1 MCTNHSQLIVSGLNE
16 LNYLCAVSDLIVLP
30 GTEKKIF
37 TTVLVAGGGYIAC
50 CASWLSKYPLLAT
63 STLVDSC

>member
-30 GTEKKIF
+30 GTEKKNIHHSVGGWWWIH
-37 TTVLVAGGGYIAC
+37 TNAVLHGSVNIHY
-50 CASWLSKYPLLAT
+50 
-63 STLVDSC
+63 